1 MLVCNFK
8 ALYAQDDGFA
18 ALLGVAAIGAAVAAQ
33 ENLEEELEYAAT
45 NFILDSRPEITY
57 FKLKTIKTN
66 TKTNKDKSKVNIVP
80 FGLENCTEMIDGKCD
95 PEVVLMSFSNGWV
108 NEYGLDFSKVSF
120 YTYTYDQML
129 DFFKDYLKIIT
140 PIQFDSVLEIPV
152 MTKTE
157 KKAINQNN
165 FYEIDGKKWYQTGEF
180 KSILSLNFSGRGLT
194 EKKDELKIIFPFEK
208 VYGRGDGYKVGKHN
222 DEFKIVFNEKRLGL
236 FNISRAELF
245 QINNSTIQE
254 IMAFLQQFNQD

>member
-1 MLVCNFK
+1 MLLCNFN

-95 PEVVLMSFSNGWV
+95 PEVVLMSFSNCNRIALKVPPNIAKPIVLAAMIG
-108 NEYGLDFSKVSF
+108 FS
-120 YTYTYDQML
+120 
-129 DFFKDYLKIIT
+129 
-140 PIQFDSVLEIPV
+140 
-152 MTKTE
+152 E
-157 KKAINQNN
+157 KLI
-165 FYEIDGKKWYQTGEF
+165 
-180 KSILSLNFSGRGLT
+180 
-194 EKKDELKIIFPFEK
+194 
-208 VYGRGDGYKVGKHN
+208 
-222 DEFKIVFNEKRLGL
+222 
-236 FNISRAELF
+236 
-245 QINNSTIQE
+245 
-254 IMAFLQQFNQD
+254 